1 MTTYRTALVTGGAG
15 FIGSH
20 LVDALVERGLR
31 VIVVDIATPLA
42 ENRNNK
48 AEYVKLDIRE
58 KGLLGVFMEHLPD
71 VVFHLAAHI
80 DDRVSV
86 IDPVLDAKQN
96 ILGSINV
103 FECAKE
109 SKVKK
114 ILFASTSVVYG
125 NATKPP
131 FTEKT
136 VPKPVTPYAISK
148 LTGERYLNFYFHQ
161 HGIPFVALRI
171 GNVYGPRQDG
181 SKESGAVAIF
191 TNKLLAN
198 EPPFMNDDGLTVRDY
213 IFVDD
218 VVAAFLAALDAPVV
232 GVFNAATGVGFTTH
246 QVYDLVSRAVG
257 TQIVP
262 LPRPQV
268 RDAIKS
274 VVLKSKKA
282 KRELGWK
289 PKMKLAK
296 GIRLTVEWYKQRL

>member
-1 MTTYRTALVTGGAG
+1 MHTYRTALVTGGAG

-31 VIVVDIATPLA
+31 VVVVDIATPKDDIK
-42 ENRNNK
+42 NSK
-48 AEYVKLDIRE
+48 AEYVKFDIRE

-86 IDPVLDAKQN
+86 TDPALDAKQN

-114 ILFASTSVVYG
+114 LLFASTSVVYG
-125 NATKPP
+125 NAAKPP

-136 VPKPVTPYAISK
+136 VPKPMTPYAISK

-161 HGIPFVALRI
+161 YGIPYVALRI

-213 IFVDD
+213 VFVDD
-218 VVAAFLAALDAPVV
+218 VVSAFLAALETPVV
-232 GVFNAATGVGFTTH
+232 GVFNVATGVGHNTH
-246 QVYDLVSRAVG
+246 RVYDLVARAVG

-274 VVLKSKKA
+274 VILKSRKA

-289 PKMKLAK
+289 ARTKFAK
-296 GIRLTVEWYKQRL
+296 GVRLTVDWYKQRL